1 MKLVYLG
8 ILQNAQAPAVEL
20 CAERDLSSYSR
31 FTKGSVSEF
40 MTMFTRQV
48 GVPRCHISI
57 ASAAAPDRRSPTDF
71 TFHVYARTQG
81 IAGVIISDNEY
92 PSLAAHQIL
101 SKMLDEFLSL
111 NPNAAS
117 SRDPVPFPSLKTYIQ
132 AYQDPHQVDSILKI
146 QKELDET
153 KIVLH
158 KTIESVLERGEKID
172 DLVSKSEGLSA
183 QSKMFYTSAKKQNS
197 CCVII
202 MDFDFPVHQSL
213 PFAGH
218 RSRLGDF
225 LTADVMVAAG
235 SAALVTPAVMIL
247 DRLVVEKSS
256 HNQPM
261 LPAFRRH
268 LWLSITQPATFLT
281 SRPSLLVWSLY
292 TATFA
297 AANATETI
305 LDQVYPHVD
314 HAMAGVATFM
324 STFVVNSSVGIWKDV
339 KFAQLF
345 GHSNATPPT
354 PAPKTT
360 TSAAPSQSKI
370 LRSVSRTIPF
380 ATYSAFLVR
389 DALTIFGSFSLPAM
403 VSASIPDSIASSEY
417 LKILFAQL
425 AIPASIQLVSTP
437 IHLLGLD
444 LYNRPMQ
451 LSASDRLS
459 RVSRDWIGASLTR
472 MCRIIPAFGIG
483 GFANTEGRA
492 FLHQQLRRCED

>member
-1 MKLVYLG
+1 
-8 ILQNAQAPAVEL
+8 
-20 CAERDLSSYSR
+20 
-31 FTKGSVSEF
+31 
-40 MTMFTRQV
+40 
-48 GVPRCHISI
+48 
-57 ASAAAPDRRSPTDF
+57 
-71 TFHVYARTQG
+71 
-81 IAGVIISDNEY
+81 
-92 PSLAAHQIL
+92 
-101 SKMLDEFLSL
+101 
-111 NPNAAS
+111 
-117 SRDPVPFPSLKTYIQ
+117 
-132 AYQDPHQVDSILKI
+132 
-146 QKELDET
+146 
-153 KIVLH
+153 
-158 KTIESVLERGEKID
+158 
-172 DLVSKSEGLSA
+172 
-183 QSKMFYTSAKKQNS
+183 
-197 CCVII
+197 